1 MSLPFR
7 NPRVQYLPLV
17 CPNFPRYI
25 LPCPHRTLG
34 PDGIEGELDMER
46 ELEWRDLGEL
56 FLLYLVNC
64 GLIGLL
70 QWAALVA

>member
-1 MSLPFR
+1 
-7 NPRVQYLPLV
+7 
-17 CPNFPRYI
+17 
-25 LPCPHRTLG
+25 
-34 PDGIEGELDMER
+34 MER

-64 GLIGLL
+64 GLISLL